1 MNLKKFLTCAV
12 AVSMLVGVPNISY
25 AEDTSD
31 NIIENDSIEV
41 IEIKND
47 SDENVV
53 NNSTINRTERRL
65 ARRNQKPETGY
76 QRARFVKLTMDDNYT
91 YYLDRESVKWV
102 RVPYTS
108 SEYMADVWIRM
119 IERFPEDDPDTV
131 LREYEY
137 FDPEN
142 QIGEVMLAQS
152 KGVRYD
158 PTDIEVLRRKE
169 YFLEHYYIRPKTKQ
183 IQFLCELEVVGHP
196 QNNAEGR
203 EYSHRN
209 WEYLIPGSV
218 ESMLYKAVL
227 KEIGTSMADAEG
239 HRTFA
244 DYFEEYTRISIR

>member
-1 MNLKKFLTCAV
+1 MNLKKFLTYAV
-12 AVSMLVGVPNISY
+12 AISILTGSTTSY
-25 AEDTSD
+25 AE
-31 NIIENDSIEV
+31 
-41 IEIKND
+41 
-47 SDENVV
+47 
-53 NNSTINRTERRL
+53 NSTTNRTERHL
-65 ARRNQKPETGY
+65 ARTNQKSETGY

-119 IERFPEDDPDTV
+119 IERFPEDDPDSA
-131 LREYEY
+131 LRDYEY
-137 FDPEN
+137 FNPDE
-142 QIGEVMLAQS
+142 IGEVMMAREKS
-152 KGVRYD
+152 IRYAPID
-158 PTDIEVLRRKE
+158 LEVLRRKE

-203 EYSHRN
+203 EYSYKN
-209 WEYLIPGSV
+209 WENLIPGSV

-227 KEIGTSMADAEG
+227 KEIGTSMADADG

>member
-1 MNLKKFLTCAV
+1 
-12 AVSMLVGVPNISY
+12 
-25 AEDTSD
+25 
-31 NIIENDSIEV
+31 
-41 IEIKND
+41 
-47 SDENVV
+47 
-53 NNSTINRTERRL
+53 
-65 ARRNQKPETGY
+65 
-76 QRARFVKLTMDDNYT
+76 MDDNYT

-119 IERFPEDDPDTV
+119 IERFPEDDPNSA
-131 LREYEY
+131 LRDYEY

-142 QIGEVMLAQS
+142 EIGEVMLARQKS
-152 KGVRYD
+152 IRYA

-169 YFLEHYYIRPKTKQ
+169 YFLEHYYMRPKTRQ

-203 EYSHRN
+203 EYSYKN
-209 WEYLIPGSV
+209 WEDLIPGSV
-218 ESMLYKAVL
+218 ESMLYKAVF